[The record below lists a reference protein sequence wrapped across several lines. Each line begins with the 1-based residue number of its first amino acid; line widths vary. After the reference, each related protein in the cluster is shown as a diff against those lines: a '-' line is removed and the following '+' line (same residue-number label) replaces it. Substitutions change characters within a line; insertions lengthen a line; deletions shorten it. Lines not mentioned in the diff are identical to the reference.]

1 MLAEYLLLLQNTGA
15 IGVSVGIARGS
26 DENKDGIG

>member
-15 IGVSVGIARGS
+15 IGVSVRIARDS
-26 DENKDGIG
+26 DENKDELG